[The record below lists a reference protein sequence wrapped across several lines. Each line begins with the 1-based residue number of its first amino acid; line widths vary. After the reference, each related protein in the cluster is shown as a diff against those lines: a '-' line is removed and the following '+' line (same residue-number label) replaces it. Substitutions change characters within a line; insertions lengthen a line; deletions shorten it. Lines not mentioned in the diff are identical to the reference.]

1 MLILLLNLGK
11 RGKGMEIEEKLK
23 LRKCKLCETT
33 KGNLFYW
40 VNTDTKDLEGKWI
53 CLCHKCNM
61 EAMK

>member
-1 MLILLLNLGK
+1 MDFK
-11 RGKGMEIEEKLK
+11 HEEKLK

-53 CLCHKCNM
+53 CLCDGCYREGRK
-61 EAMK
+61 